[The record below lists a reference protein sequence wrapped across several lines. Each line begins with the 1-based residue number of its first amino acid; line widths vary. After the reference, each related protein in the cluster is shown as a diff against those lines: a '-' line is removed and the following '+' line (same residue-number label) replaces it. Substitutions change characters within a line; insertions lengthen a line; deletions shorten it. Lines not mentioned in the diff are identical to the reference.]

1 MSEWRRTTNG
11 RREVSYDNTT
21 WWPEEHDTAILAYQ
35 AERKEQADALSVLRD
50 LVALHY
56 EKYTGK
62 DVTWVT
68 DRMAHEDIV
77 WARAR
82 SLVAEHTPD
91 EERQ

>member
-50 LVALHY
+50 LVALPSF
-56 EKYTGK
+56 
-62 DVTWVT
+62 VTAASMSDGPLNALYV
-68 DRMAHEDIV
+68 
-77 WARAR
+77 RA
-82 SLVAEHTPD
+82 SALVAEHPTN
-91 EERQ
+91 EETT